1 MKIVVLGAGKM
12 GSWFASELAKNN
24 EVMLWGRHIAKA
36 SAVADVTA
44 TDELADLSEFKP
56 QLLIN
61 AVSPQITVS
70 MFESVAKYLPKDCII
85 SDITSIKGNILEFY
99 KKSGFRFVS
108 VHPMYGPTG
117 AKMDKLAGYNAIII
131 KESDKAGAEF
141 FRSFFASLGLKIFDY
156 TFEEHDRM
164 MAYSLSAPFSAS
176 LVFAACVDKTAVPGT
191 NFAKHMELAKGL
203 LSEDDHL
210 IAEVLFNKYSLA
222 ELEEITSNLE
232 SLKQLVKAKDFEE
245 AKLYFDK
252 LRKNIGD

>member
-1 MKIVVLGAGKM
+1 
-12 GSWFASELAKNN
+12 
-24 EVMLWGRHIAKA
+24 
-36 SAVADVTA
+36 
-44 TDELADLSEFKP
+44 
-56 QLLIN
+56 
-61 AVSPQITVS
+61 
-70 MFESVAKYLPKDCII
+70 
-85 SDITSIKGNILEFY
+85 
-99 KKSGFRFVS
+99 
-108 VHPMYGPTG
+108 
-117 AKMDKLAGYNAIII
+117 
-131 KESDKAGAEF
+131 
-141 FRSFFASLGLKIFDY
+141 
-156 TFEEHDRM
+156 M